1 MGQMKLLNFVII
13 ENGRSITIKTDANK
27 AVNLL
32 YYLLMF
38 FSFF

>member
-1 MGQMKLLNFVII
+1 MDQMKLLNCVII

-32 YYLLMF
+32 FYLLMF
-38 FSFF
+38 IFIF